1 MLNEL
6 SDGSYTDCGLKVR
19 DSVGNTAALSLGS
32 FTVDTVAPSLSVTSS
47 IPLATQ
53 DTTPSFSMEA
63 SEASTIAY
71 SESCPGSIDQI
82 QLGSNEITLKELSE
96 GVYSNCTIQLM
107 DAAGNQ
113 SPLYTFDSF
122 LIDFTNPTLNLTGP
136 IPSYVNDS
144 TPSLVFG
151 TSEPGTIAY
160 EGACSSTTTSAVAGE
175 NEITLNS
182 LGDGQYTDCKLKVT
196 DSAGNTG
203 VLLLGGF
210 KVDTVAPSLN
220 VTTSIPSVTRDTTPS
235 FVVDVSEASAIVYSE
250 SCTGSIDQVQ
260 LGSNEITL
268 NELSDG
274 NYGNCSIQLTD
285 TAGNQ
290 SELHTFAAF
299 LIDST
304 NPTLGLTTPIA
315 NLVNDATPS
324 FVFISTEPGTI
335 VYEGAC
341 SSTKTSAL
349 TGSNEVTLNS
359 LSDGQYTDCR
369 LKVTDSAGNPGVMA
383 LGTSRWILLH
393 LAPRSLRRFFH

>member
-1 MLNEL
+1 
-6 SDGSYTDCGLKVR
+6 
-19 DSVGNTAALSLGS
+19 
-32 FTVDTVAPSLSVTSS
+32 
-47 IPLATQ
+47 
-53 DTTPSFSMEA
+53 ME
-63 SEASTIAY
+63 
-71 SESCPGSIDQI
+71 
-82 QLGSNEITLKELSE
+82 
-96 GVYSNCTIQLM
+96 
-107 DAAGNQ
+107 AAGNQ

-122 LIDFTNPTLNLTGP
+122 SIDFTNPTLNLTGP

-175 NEITLNS
+175 NEIKLNS

-203 VLLLGGF
+203 VLLLGSF

-383 LGTSRWILLH
+383 LGTFQVDTV
-393 LAPRSLRRFFH
+393 APGATIAADSFIDSGHNPKFCD